1 MIGLRPTT
9 WWALVGGLGLCL
21 FAVVIGI
28 FHEALET
35 LYLRE
40 TEGRRLERE
49 FGFTSGYAPPST
61 NQSAGFTLTAVD
73 PNGVL
78 AKAGVKAGDRPWD
91 YHGRSELSFY
101 FTLRAARS
109 RVVVLR
115 VLRISQRGESA
126 GMVEIPL
133 TLAPK

>member
-1 MIGLRPTT
+1 
-9 WWALVGGLGLCL
+9 LGVCL
-21 FAVVIGI
+21 FAVVIGV
-28 FHEALET
+28 FHVALET

-61 NQSAGFTLTAVD
+61 EQSAGFTLTALD

-78 AKAGVKAGDRPWD
+78 AKAGVKTGDRPWD
-91 YHGRSELSFY
+91 YHGRSELAFY
-101 FTLRAARS
+101 FTLQAARS

-115 VLRISQRGESA
+115 VLRTSPRGEA
-126 GMVEIPL
+126 AAMVEIPV
-133 TLAPK
+133 TLARK